1 MNICQI
7 CGLKSDD
14 IKTLDLPAGPA
25 VTHIVI
31 CKDRPACRLRE
42 LAKIKREAE
51 ERVESYTLPDLP
63 V

>member
-1 MNICQI
+1 MNTCSN
-7 CGLKSDD
+7 CGYTGEDVYKSKLILNDR
-14 IKTLDLPAGPA
+14 TLYLCD
-25 VTHIVI
+25 
-31 CKDRPACRLRE
+31 DRPACRLRE